1 MTTIR
6 AAIIGVTFALVTL
19 LLVPFETAANA
30 YSRGFSAHAFHFPR
44 HFNSARH
51 NRNFDQGL
59 MYGGYGAVLP
69 YDSGNGVTY
78 AAPETVV
85 YVLEQPRALS
95 CKFSRQTVTVPSEE
109 GGTREITI
117 TRC

>member
-1 MTTIR
+1 MTMIR
-6 AAIIGVTFALVTL
+6 AAIIGVTFALLTL
-19 LLVPFETAANA
+19 LLAPLAPVANA
-30 YSRGFSAHAFHFPR
+30 HGRGFSGHAFHFPR

-51 NRNFDQGL
+51 NRYFDQGL
-59 MYGGYGAVLP
+59 MYGGYGALLP
-69 YDSGNGVTY
+69 YDTGNGVTY

-85 YVLEQPRALS
+85 YVLEQPRELT
-95 CKFSRQTVTVPSEE
+95 CQFSRQTVTVPSEE

>member
-1 MTTIR
+1 MTMIR
-6 AAIIGVTFALVTL
+6 AAIIGITIALVTL
-19 LLVPFETAANA
+19 LLSPPATVANA
-30 YSRGFSAHAFHFPR
+30 HGRGFGAHAFHFPR
-44 HFNSARH
+44 HFNLARH

-69 YDSGNGVTY
+69 YDTGNGVAY

-85 YVLEQPRALS
+85 YVLERPPGLS
-95 CKFSRQTVTVPSEE
+95 CKFSRQTVMVPSEE